1 MNGVI
6 NVYKEAGFTSHDV
19 VAKLRGIVKQK
30 KIGHTG
36 TLDPDAEGV
45 LPVCLGNATKLC
57 GLLTEKEKTYRAVLL
72 LGQTTDTQ
80 DTSGRVLTEA
90 PVTATG
96 EEVREAI
103 MSFLGDYDQV
113 PPMYSALK
121 VNGKKLYELAREGKE
136 VERQARR
143 VRILDMEIHEIR
155 LPEVTFTVTCSSGTY
170 IRTLCQDIGEK
181 LGCGGCMKSLLRTKV
196 DRFELADSHKLSELE
211 TMMHEGRIGEV
222 LLPVDDVFAACP
234 AVRIRQESDRLI
246 QNGNP
251 FGKEDIAETT
261 GERLPEGTELER
273 NCVRVYNSEGDFR
286 GLYRRE
292 QGGRRYKPE
301 KMFLS

>member
-80 DTSGRVLTEA
+80 DTSGKVLTEA
-90 PVTATG
+90 PVNVG
-96 EEVREAI
+96 EEEVRETI
-103 MSFLGDYDQV
+103 LSFLGDYDQI

-121 VNGKKLYELAREGKE
+121 VNGKKLYELARAGKE

-143 VRILDMEIHEIR
+143 VRILEIQIQEIR
-155 LPEVTFTVTCSSGTY
+155 LPEVVFTVTCSSGTY

-181 LGCGGCMKSLLRTKV
+181 LGCGGCMKRLLRTKV

-211 TMMHEGRIGEV
+211 ALMKAGRIEEV

-234 AVRIRQESDRLI
+234 TVRVKPESDRLI
-246 QNGNP
+246 RNGNP
-251 FGKEDIAETT
+251 FGKEDIAEVT
-261 GERLPEGTELER
+261 GERPAEGTELELT
-273 NCVRVYNSEGDFR
+273 CVRVYNSDGEFC

-301 KMFLS
+301 KMFLA

>member
-222 LLPVDDVFAACP
+222 LLPVDEVFAACP